1 MDVADKNPLDRDW
14 TMRSLLGFA
23 LPTMAMMLFMGL
35 YTVVDTLFVA
45 RFVNEDA
52 LAAINIVC
60 PVVNLTV
67 GLGTMLATGGNAI
80 LSRKMGEGRGREARE
95 DFTLLTLAGILLGLV
110 LLGAGRLWMDWL
122 LLLLGA
128 SPRLFP
134 YCREYLSLLL
144 LFLPA
149 TMLQT
154 LYANLFVT
162 AGRPGLGLT
171 LSILAGL
178 GNILL
183 DYVFIALCG
192 LGIGGAALGTGCGA
206 LIPSVAGLLYF
217 SGGRGPLRFV
227 KPRWRGETLWESCL
241 NGSSELV
248 SQLASALTTALFN
261 WTVMDLMGEE
271 GVAAITILIYTQ
283 FLLSALFIGFSMGV
297 APVLGFQYGSGN
309 RLRQRR
315 TLESCLGFLAAG
327 SLLVFAAGRLG
338 GDAIAA
344 LFAPGSPAVFALAAE
359 GLSVFS
365 YSFLFCGFNIF
376 ASALFTALSNGRV
389 SAFLS
394 FLRTFCFL
402 AGGILLLPR
411 FWGLKGL
418 WLAAPAAE
426 GLAFCLS
433 AWCVFYYGRRE
444 LWGRG

>member
-1 MDVADKNPLDRDW
+1 MDMADKNPLDRDW
-14 TMRSLLGFA
+14 TLRALLGFA

-35 YTVVDTLFVA
+35 YTVVDVLFVA
-45 RFVNEDA
+45 RLVNEDA

-80 LSRKMGEGRGREARE
+80 LSRKMGEGRDREAKE
-95 DFTLLTLAGILLGLV
+95 DFTLLTLAGALLGLL
-110 LLGAGRLWMDWL
+110 LLGAGRLWMDQIL
-122 LLLLGA
+122 LFLGA
-128 SPRLFP
+128 GPRLFP

-154 LYANLFVT
+154 LYSNLFVT
-162 AGRPGLGLT
+162 AGRPGLGLA
-171 LSILAGL
+171 LSVLGGL

-183 DYVFIALCG
+183 DYVFIAVCG
-192 LGIGGAALGTGCGA
+192 LGVGGAALGTGCGA
-206 LIPSVAGLLYF
+206 LVPALAGVLF
-217 SGGRGPLRFV
+217 FARGKGSLCFV
-227 KPRWRGETLWESCL
+227 KPRWRVGTLRESCL

-248 SQLASALTTALFN
+248 SQLAAALTTALFN
-261 WTVMDLMGEE
+261 WTMMDLMGEE

-283 FLLSALFIGFSMGV
+283 FLLSTLFIGFSMGV
-297 APVLGFQYGSGN
+297 APVLGFHHGSGN
-309 RLRQRR
+309 LPRQRK
-315 TLESCLGFLAAG
+315 TLQSCLGFVAVG

-338 GDAIAA
+338 GEAVAA
-344 LFAPGSPAVFALAAE
+344 LFLPGAPEVSTLAAE
-359 GLSVFS
+359 GLSLFS
-365 YSFLFCGFNIF
+365 FSFLFCGFNIF

-389 SAFLS
+389 SALLS

-411 FWGLKGL
+411 FWGLRGL
-418 WLAAPAAE
+418 WLAVPVAE
-426 GLAFCLS
+426 GAAFCLS
-433 AWCVFYYGRRE
+433 TWCVFCCGRRE